1 MSGMSEKPT
10 NPLIPSYNPG
20 NRKIRH
26 DGWTPA
32 RTRTFLAT
40 LRQTGCVTD
49 AARTIGM
56 STASGYRLRKRDAVF
71 RAAWDAALADARR
84 GLIAVAHE
92 RAVVGR
98 ETVIIRKGE
107 EVERRI
113 QPSDAM
119 LALLIKHGDMGSGD
133 QRVGNRTADKVLTFE
148 EWREGFG
155 FDTNGQ
161 KIDGAELKAQTRAQ
175 IDAKLD
181 RMRAAL
187 ERRQEETGEREINIK
202 TGEGITAEVI
212 AAVQRF
218 AAGEMADGTPC

>member
-1 MSGMSEKPT
+1 MTAKKPK
-10 NPLIPSYNPG
+10 NPLIPSY
-20 NRKIRH
+20 RLRH

-32 RTRTFLAT
+32 RTKTFLAT

-113 QPSDAM
+113 QPSDSM
-119 LALLIKHGDMGSGD
+119 LALLIKHGDMGGDGSGQ
-133 QRVGNRTADKVLTFE
+133 QRVGNRTADKILTLE
-148 EWREGFG
+148 EWREGKE
-155 FDTNGQ
+155 FDSHGR
-161 KIDGAELKAQTRAQ
+161 KIDGESMEDIRAR

-181 RMRAAL
+181 AMRERL
-187 ERRQEETGEREINIK
+187 ERRQQETGERKINIK

-212 AAVQRF
+212 AAVERF
-218 AAGEMADGTPC
+218 AVEAC

>member
-1 MSGMSEKPT
+1 MSEKPQ
-10 NPLIPSYNPG
+10 NPLIPSY
-20 NRKIRH
+20 RLRH

-32 RTRTFLAT
+32 RTKTFLAT

-49 AARTIGM
+49 AARTVGM

-71 RAAWDAALADARR
+71 REAWDAALADARR

-119 LALLIKHGDMGSGD
+119 LALLIKHGDMGGD
-133 QRVGNRTADKVLTFE
+133 GAGRQRVGNRTADKVLTFE

-212 AAVQRF
+212 AAVRRF
-218 AAGEMADGTPC
+218 AAGAV